1 MILLLINFISC
12 LKPVILLPPLYGTN
26 LHVTYHDI
34 NLPWY
39 CPKSMDDNLLWI
51 DPMFL
56 IPPRYNCVL
65 KLLRAYYNNETGK
78 VENQKGVN
86 ITVHDFGGDESV
98 LYVDGGIFGFQ
109 FFDTYASMINY
120 FKSRGYEIEHNLF
133 VAPYDWRMA
142 PVVIDDFSI
151 KMKKLIEKAKEI
163 NGEKVTL
170 MGYSC
175 GGYTLHRFL
184 TTKVSEEWKHEYIE
198 KIIFMVPSFGGSMD
212 TFDVLFDQQSPL
224 TPIHNQ
230 NMVDLLQSLPYVH
243 SHLLNQEVYADVPA
257 VRGPDGKNYTAK
269 DLPHLLISHKK
280 IDKSFLNVMNMGL
293 ELIRKAPADIN
304 MPTAIIFNTGYPT
317 RLTRNFKHGWNHI
330 PIVETTKGDGTIP
343 SKAAQWACEN
353 WNHKNYPK
361 ICIDL
366 DNHEERFRHQPM
378 TRNPFIHELLFN
390 MTSRSDW
397 LNSTGRTDIHMPY
410 IQINANETY
419 VIRNDIRP
427 IEINHYN

>member
-1 MILLLINFISC
+1 
-12 LKPVILLPPLYGTN
+12 
-26 LHVTYHDI
+26 
-34 NLPWY
+34 
-39 CPKSMDDNLLWI
+39 
-51 DPMFL
+51 
-56 IPPRYNCVL
+56 
-65 KLLRAYYNNETGK
+65 
-78 VENQKGVN
+78 
-86 ITVHDFGGDESV
+86 
-98 LYVDGGIFGFQ
+98 
-109 FFDTYASMINY
+109 
-120 FKSRGYEIEHNLF
+120 
-133 VAPYDWRMA
+133 
-142 PVVIDDFSI
+142 
-151 KMKKLIEKAKEI
+151 
-163 NGEKVTL
+163 

-243 SHLLNQEVYADVPA
+243 SHLLNEEVYGEIPV
-257 VRGPDGKNYTAK
+257 VKGPDGTNYTAR
-269 DLPHLLISHKK
+269 DLKKLLIDHHK
-280 IDKSFLNVMNMGL
+280 IDSSFYHVMEMGN
-293 ELIRKAPADIN
+293 ELTRKAPADVN
-304 MPTAIIFNTGYPT
+304 MPTAIIYNSGYPT
-317 RLTRNFKHGWNHI
+317 RFLIDFKNGWDQI
-330 PIVETTKGDGTIP
+330 PVVIPGKGDGTVP
-343 SKAAQWACEN
+343 SGAAEWACEH
-353 WNHKNYPK
+353 WDHKENPK
-361 ICIDL
+361 VCIDF